1 MFKDFFLFELKLRF
15 RSISTYVFFLMPFL
29 IAFFAVSTSD
39 FGPIGAGKVFKNGP
53 FALTTIFLQLTAFGS
68 ILIAA
73 IFGPSILRDFQEDTY
88 QLLFTKP
95 ISKLAY
101 LGGRWA
107 ASFVTTVWVFSGLVW
122 GAMAGAFMPW
132 ADRTRL
138 APIHFWWYLQ
148 PFLSVTVVQIFF
160 LGSLFFCVAA
170 LTRRIVVVYL
180 QGVALFALYLIG
192 LVSVI
197 ATNKLERFWPSVFD
211 SLGLIMFQ
219 NVTRYWTVVERNTQ
233 LVKWSGEFLYN
244 RLVWTGVGFLALLAA
259 FVLFPM
265 SAEVLGSRRSS
276 KHAKAL

>member
-1 MFKDFFLFELKLRF
+1 
-15 RSISTYVFFLMPFL
+15 
-29 IAFFAVSTSD
+29 
-39 FGPIGAGKVFKNGP
+39 
-53 FALTTIFLQLTAFGS
+53 
-68 ILIAA
+68 
-73 IFGPSILRDFQEDTY
+73 
-88 QLLFTKP
+88 
-95 ISKLAY
+95 
-101 LGGRWA
+101 
-107 ASFVTTVWVFSGLVW
+107 
-122 GAMAGAFMPW
+122 
-132 ADRTRL
+132 
-138 APIHFWWYLQ
+138 
-148 PFLSVTVVQIFF
+148 
-160 LGSLFFCVAA
+160 VAA

-259 FVLFPM
+259 FALFPM

-276 KHAKAL
+276 KHAKEAREEEAAESGRRPRSLVRNCRVTQVFGSATTWKQLIS